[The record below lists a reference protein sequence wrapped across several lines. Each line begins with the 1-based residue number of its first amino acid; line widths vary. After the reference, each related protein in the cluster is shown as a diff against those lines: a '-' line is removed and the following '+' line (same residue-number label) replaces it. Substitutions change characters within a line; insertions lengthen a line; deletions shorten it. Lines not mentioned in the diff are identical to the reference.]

1 MRMGGLMETVRRSRF
16 LADLSPHDRDP
27 RRTALV
33 IPVGILTGAVTG
45 LLGALAAVLAFML
58 VVGGLD
64 GAAAATDLFQVF
76 SKPDLAEPTGPQ
88 SLFILACLAGMNL
101 GAAIGFVMAAAAIQR
116 RPFGDYINDGQPLR
130 WRLVLGGLVLVGVVM
145 AVVIGLVA
153 VVSGHVFEPVVL
165 KVSPNLVG
173 RSLYAIIAIV
183 LLILASAA
191 EELLFRG
198 WLLKQSA
205 AYIRNP
211 IALMALNGL
220 LFAAIHLDPN
230 LDAFLFRA
238 AMGAGLTWMALRLGG
253 IELGIGV
260 HAANNAA
267 IVLLLRPITLQ
278 PDAAR
283 EFQPG
288 LVASAVVMLA
298 GFIGISELWMRWPAL
313 RRWTGL
319 SAPAAA

>member
-33 IPVGILTGAVTG
+33 IPVGILAGAVTG

-76 SKPDLAEPTGPQ
+76 SKPDLAAPTGPQ

-116 RPFGDYINDGQPLR
+116 RPFSDYINDGQPLR

-145 AVVIGLVA
+145 AVVIGVVA

-298 GFIGISELWMRWPAL
+298 GFIGIAELWMRWPAL
-313 RRWTGL
+313 RRWTGPV
-319 SAPAAA
+319 S

>member
-1 MRMGGLMETVRRSRF
+1 MGALMETVRRSRF
-16 LADLSPHDRDP
+16 LADLSPLDHDL

-45 LLGALAAVLAFML
+45 LLGALLSILAYML
-58 VVGGLD
+58 IVSGLD

-76 SKPDLAEPTGPQ
+76 SRTDLRELTGRQ
-88 SLFILACLAGMNL
+88 SLFILAVLAGMNL
-101 GAAIGFVMAAAAIQR
+101 GAAIGFVLAAGAIHR
-116 RPFGDYINDGQPLR
+116 RRLRDYVNDGQPMR
-130 WRLVLGGLVLVGVVM
+130 WRLVVGGLVLVGAVM
-145 AVVIGLVA
+145 ALAISGAVVIAGQAL
-153 VVSGHVFEPVVL
+153 EPVIL
-165 KVSPNLVG
+165 RVSPNLVG
-173 RSLYAIIAIV
+173 RSLYAIIAIA

-191 EELLFRG
+191 EELVFRG

-211 IALMALNGL
+211 FALMALNGL

-238 AMGAGLTWMALRLGG
+238 AMGAGLTWMALRVGG
-253 IELGIGV
+253 IELGIGA
-260 HAANNAA
+260 HAANNVV

-283 EFQPG
+283 EFQVG
-288 LVASAVVMLA
+288 VVASAVAVLA
-298 GFIGISELWMRWPAL
+298 GLIGLTELWMRWPAL

>member
-1 MRMGGLMETVRRSRF
+1 MGALMETVRRSRF
-16 LADLSPHDRDP
+16 LADLSPLDHDL

-45 LLGALAAVLAFML
+45 LLGALLSILAYML
-58 VVGGLD
+58 IVSGLD

-76 SKPDLAEPTGPQ
+76 SRTDLGELTGRQ
-88 SLFILACLAGMNL
+88 SLFILAVLAGMNL
-101 GAAIGFVMAAAAIQR
+101 GAAIGFVLAAGAIHR
-116 RPFGDYINDGQPLR
+116 RRLRDYVNDGQPMR
-130 WRLVLGGLVLVGVVM
+130 WRLVVGGLVLVGAVM
-145 AVVIGLVA
+145 AMAISGAVVIAGQAL
-153 VVSGHVFEPVVL
+153 EPVVVR
-165 KVSPNLVG
+165 VSPNLVG
-173 RSLYAIIAIV
+173 RSLYAIIAIA

-191 EELLFRG
+191 EELVFRG

-211 IALMALNGL
+211 FALMALNGL

-238 AMGAGLTWMALRLGG
+238 AMGAGLTWMALRVGG
-253 IELGIGV
+253 IELGVGA
-260 HAANNAA
+260 HAANNVV

-283 EFQPG
+283 EFQVG
-288 LVASAVVMLA
+288 VVASAVAVLA
-298 GFIGISELWMRWPAL
+298 GLIGLTELWMRWPAL

-319 SAPAAA
+319 TAPAAA